1 MFLVDRSPMEY
12 ARQQETARIKHLS
25 SRAGLVLWLFVL
37 CQIPLVLIDI
47 LLGITLS
54 NGREF
59 SLTLWLESQNV
70 PASIGW
76 SMIEYLVILGIPL
89 LIGLI
94 LCRKERI
101 VPVTAERVPASRAVA
116 FLLAG
121 LGVCVFANFI
131 ASWSVEFWAVFGVQD
146 PAVETAHDGSAV
158 SLLLS
163 LLSTAVL
170 PALIEEMLFR
180 GVLLQMLRPAG
191 DLNALILSSVLFGV
205 THGTVS
211 QIPFAAI
218 IGLACGYLV
227 LKTGNLYLA
236 MLLHF
241 LNNAIATILDFLTWD
256 LPDVQASAWIYLAF
270 GGMALLGLSGWLFLR
285 HRSRGSLAPVSDGA
299 SSWLTQA
306 ERARAVWLS
315 PPVLIYAVFMLLTP
329 LLNSDLFRSAM
340 SLFLFGLGGP
350 SYG

>member
-1 MFLVDRSPMEY
+1 MFVDVRSPAEY
-12 ARQQETARIKHLS
+12 ARQLETARIKHLS

-37 CQIPLVLIDI
+37 CQFPLVLIDV

-59 SLTLWLESQNV
+59 SLTFWLQSQNV

-76 SMIEYLVILGIPL
+76 SMIEYVVILGIPL
-89 LIGLI
+89 LVGLI

-101 VPVTAERVPASRAVA
+101 VPVTAERVPASRAVG

-131 ASWSVEFWAVFGVQD
+131 ASWLVEFWAGLGVQD
-146 PAVETAHDGSAV
+146 PVVETPHDGSAAA
-158 SLLLS
+158 LLLT

-191 DLNALILSSVLFGV
+191 DLNALIITSVLFGV

-241 LNNAIATILDFLTWD
+241 LNNAIATLLDFLTWN
-256 LPDVQASAWIYLAF
+256 LPEAQVNAWIYLSFA
-270 GGMALLGLSGWLFLR
+270 GLALLGLAGWLFLR
-285 HRSRGSLAPVSDGA
+285 RRARGSLAPVSDGA

-306 ERARAVWLS
+306 ERARTVWLS
-315 PPVLIYAVFMLLTP
+315 PVILIYAVFMLLTP
-329 LLNSDLFRSAM
+329 LINSDLLNSAM
-340 SLFLFGLGGP
+340 DLFWFGFGGFP
-350 SYG
+350 YG